1 MSKNLHLQFK
11 FTDRGGNLVY
21 EIHEEED
28 NKRLKHPMGSI
39 RIPQGHDANTAAAI
53 HWVISETE
61 AEAPEQGEL
70 ELDERTRRGDSF

>member
-11 FTDRGGNLVY
+11 FTDRGGRLVY

-39 RIPQGHDANTAAAI
+39 RIPQGHDTNTAAEI
-53 HWVISETE
+53 NWVQPTDHGKR
-61 AEAPEQGEL
+61 PEQL
-70 ELDERTRRGDSF
+70 ELDV

>member
-11 FTDRGGNLVY
+11 FTDRGGRLVY

-39 RIPQGHDANTAAAI
+39 RIPQGHDTDAVAAI
-53 HWVISETE
+53 NWALPESHG
-61 AEAPEQGEL
+61 EAPEQL
-70 ELDERTRRGDSF
+70 ELDV